1 MARLHSDSVTGRNS
15 TASKIV
21 RTLPVHRSLPA
32 DPDNRWACFACRLFR
47 NVIELE
53 SYSTQPTQPTQPFQ
67 TGFSLRHVCLRFM
80 SLQLRNIPLSG
91 WTTVCLYVRLPK
103 DILVAEDF
111 FQHWFS

>member
-1 MARLHSDSVTGRNS
+1 MTRLHSDSVTRRNS

-21 RTLPVHRSLPA
+21 RALPVHRSLPA
-32 DPDNRWACFACRLFR
+32 DPDNRWACFACRLFQ

-53 SYSTQPTQPTQPFQ
+53 SYSMQPFQ
-67 TGFSLRHVCLRFM
+67 TGFSLRHVCLRVM